1 MACFTACE
9 TPAYKMFVSENN
21 FGFITLWIDDR
32 SALPQ
37 RSVQWCLHPYSKE
50 VGLIRFDCF
59 AIHFNDFTQPLPY
72 VLTRFFGG

>member
-1 MACFTACE
+1 MAYLIACE
-9 TPAYKMFVSENN
+9 TPSYKMFVSESN